1 MKFSLIISA
10 LLSAQAFA
18 FTSPSAQPSKTS
30 LNLFGGGNKGGGQA
44 KGPGMM
50 DQLAM
55 FKKAQEMAQKKKE
68 LDNELSQMSFS
79 GSSSDGKV
87 KGSFKYIPNTN
98 PLDPNPEYEPQNFEF
113 DDEFFASASTEELA
127 TAIKEAIQD
136 GIEDTNNAVAEKYA
150 VLQADLMAVMGGNNK

>member
-1 MKFSLIISA
+1 MKLSLVFSILFSTQA
-10 LLSAQAFA
+10 LA
-18 FTSPSAQPSKTS
+18 FTTQQPAQTTKSS
-30 LNLFGGGNKGGGQA
+30 LNLFGGGNKGGQA

-55 FKKAQEMAQKKKE
+55 FKKAQEMAQKKKD

-98 PLDPNPEYEPQNFEF
+98 PLDPNPEYEPQSFEF
-113 DDEFFASASTEELA
+113 DDAFFDSASPEDLA
-127 TAIKEAIQD
+127 AAIKEAIQD
-136 GIEDTNNAVAEKYA
+136 GIEDTNKAVAEKYS
-150 VLQADLMAVMGGNNK
+150 VLQADLMSVMGNNK

>member
-1 MKFSLIISA
+1 MQFNLIITA

-18 FTSPSAQPSKTS
+18 FTSPSPQPSQTTA
-30 LNLFGGGNKGGGQA
+30 LNLFGGGNKGGQA

-68 LDNELSQMSFS
+68 LDNELSQMTFY
-79 GSSSDGKV
+79 GTSSDGKV
-87 KGSFKYIPNTN
+87 KGTFKYIPNTN
-98 PLDPNPEYEPQNFEF
+98 PLDPNPEYEPQNFDF
-113 DDEFFASASTEELA
+113 DEDFFASASPDDLA
-127 TAIKEAIQD
+127 AAIKEAVLN
-136 GIEDTNNAVAEKYA
+136 GIEETNTAVAEKYA

>member
-1 MKFSLIISA
+1 MKLSLVLSILFSTQA
-10 LLSAQAFA
+10 LA
-18 FTSPSAQPSKTS
+18 FTTQKPAQTPKSS
-30 LNLFGGGNKGGGQA
+30 LNLFGGGNKGGQA

-55 FKKAQEMAQKKKE
+55 FKKAQEMAQKKKD

-98 PLDPNPEYEPQNFEF
+98 PLDPNPEYEPQSFEF
-113 DDEFFASASTEELA
+113 DDAFFDSASPDDLA
-127 TAIKEAIQD
+127 AAIKEAIQD
-136 GIEDTNNAVAEKYA
+136 GIEDTNKAVAEKYS
-150 VLQADLMAVMGGNNK
+150 VLQADLMSVMGNNK